1 MMNEEVKN
9 EIEFEQEL
17 RGVFARVVAP
27 QGLKERILAARDGS
41 AQKVLS
47 IEVKPRKVQWHLM
60 ARIAATVL
68 MAVGVSGALV
78 VHHYDEQRK
87 AEKAREQLYLA
98 LQITHHAFQHV
109 QDRLAE
115 KGQPHE

>member
-1 MMNEEVKN
+1 MNEVEKKEV
-9 EIEFEQEL
+9 EFEQEM
-17 RGVFARVVAP
+17 RGVFARVDAP
-27 QGLKERILAARDGS
+27 DTLKALILAARDGT
-41 AQKVLS
+41 AQKVFS
-47 IEVKPRKVQWHLM
+47 IEVKPRRVHWQLL

-68 MAVGVSGALV
+68 LTAGVSGALIA
-78 VHHYDEQRK
+78 HHYDEQRK

>member
-1 MMNEEVKN
+1 MNDVEKN
-9 EIEFEQEL
+9 EVEFEQEM
-17 RGVFARVVAP
+17 RGIFARVDAP
-27 QGLKERILAARDGS
+27 ETLKARILAARDGS
-41 AQKVLS
+41 AQNVLS

-68 MAVGVSGALV
+68 LTVGVGGALIE
-78 VHHYDEQRK
+78 HHYDEQRK

-115 KGQPHE
+115 KGQRHE

>member
-1 MMNEEVKN
+1 MNEIEQSEV
-9 EIEFEQEL
+9 EFEQEL
-17 RGVFARVVAP
+17 RGVFARVDAP
-27 QGLKERILAARDGS
+27 RGLKERILAARESS
-41 AQKVLS
+41 AQKVLA
-47 IEVKPRKVQWHLM
+47 IEMKPRRVHWHLP

-68 MAVGVSGALV
+68 LTAGVSGALV
-78 VHHYDEQRK
+78 EHHYDEQRK

>member
-1 MMNEEVKN
+1 MNEEENN
-9 EIEFEQEL
+9 EVEFEQEL
-17 RGVFARVVAP
+17 RVVFARVEAP

-47 IEVKPRKVQWHLM
+47 IEVKPRRIQWHLL
-60 ARIAATVL
+60 ARIAATAL
-68 MAVGVSGALV
+68 LTAGVSGALFA
-78 VHHYDEQRK
+78 HHIDEQRK